1 MLLVKLTGIKIGLI
15 EDNRAW
21 KLWNYIDISSFIVQ
35 NIKTSQIVSPI
46 FANREKW
53 YCVSLKIN
61 HCFSKPVTSGLPFW
75 KQISGLIDVFTQFV
89 YSSGRYYYTS
99 VLYSIQISVKMMQ
112 RAPETKLNEVRG
124 ERHLVYRYRQVMS
137 VSFHCQFLSET
148 LIHVTALSVT
158 G

>member
-1 MLLVKLTGIKIGLI
+1 MIL
-15 EDNRAW
+15 R
-21 KLWNYIDISSFIVQ
+21 F
-35 NIKTSQIVSPI
+35 
-46 FANREKW
+46 F
-53 YCVSLKIN
+53 KIN
-61 HCFSKPVTSGLPFW
+61 HCFRKPVTSGLPFL

-112 RAPETKLNEVRG
+112 RAPETKLNEVSG

-137 VSFHCQFLSET
+137 VSIHCQFLSET